1 MGATFHD
8 AAISAPLLLA
18 IGAALIAG
26 LVSILSP
33 CVLPLVPGYIAYV
46 TGLAGSDLEAVV
58 GSSGPPTTTK
68 TRTVTLKSRVLAG
81 SLLFVLGFSVVF
93 SLVVTLVANVAFTLQ
108 TNRDTLNL
116 VLGILIILLGVIY
129 LGWIPGLQGEARI
142 SKLPSAG
149 LLGAPVFGAIFAV
162 SWLPCT
168 GPTLGAV
175 IGLATT
181 TGSTDR
187 AVILALAFSLG
198 LGVPFIL
205 FGLFF
210 RKLIGVF
217 KAIRRNSKWV
227 TRVGGVL
234 LIAVG
239 VTLVSGQWLVF
250 LAWLQT
256 AFPFFGDGTLL

>member
-1 MGATFHD
+1 MGSAFQSTAT
-8 AAISAPLLLA
+8 SGPLFLA

-33 CVLPLVPGYIAYV
+33 CVLPLVPGYISYV
-46 TGLAGSDLEAVV
+46 AGLAGSDLEAVV
-58 GSSGPPTTTK
+58 GTQPDAKPPTIA
-68 TRTVTLKSRVLAG
+68 LKSRVLAG

-93 SLVVTLVANVAFTLQ
+93 SLTITLVANVAFTLQ

-116 VLGILIILLGVIY
+116 VLGLLIIGLGVVY

-142 SKLPSAG
+142 SKLPNAG

-168 GPTLGAV
+168 GPTLAAV
-175 IGLATT
+175 TSLAAT

-217 KAIRRNSKWV
+217 KAIRRNSRWV

-239 VTLVSGQWLVF
+239 ITLVSGQWLYF
-250 LAWLQT
+250 LTWLQT
-256 AFPFFGDGTLL
+256 TFTFFGDRTLL